1 MLGVAPSSSVESI
14 KAQFRKLVLRCH
26 PDKVPDKQEEFLRIQ
41 AAWETLSDVTARQ
54 EYDQQLKEEAMLAN
68 TTSSNHLEIDIDDME
83 YVHLFVNPQVVYLFG
98 ALMVCVM
105 HCCSVMTKIEA
116 YLHFLVDAAVCLKLR
131 RMTWM
136 PVTLISSAQGKWI
149 FRLCFDWFRVCNEPV

>member
-1 MLGVAPSSSVESI
+1 MLDSSTHYEVLGVAASASVDSI

-83 YVHLFVNPQVVYLFG
+83 YVP
-98 ALMVCVM
+98 
-105 HCCSVMTKIEA
+105 
-116 YLHFLVDAAVCLKLR
+116 LVRTTQLQSLE
-131 RMTWM
+131 
-136 PVTLISSAQGKWI
+136 L
-149 FRLCFDWFRVCNEPV
+149 